1 MSRSRDRAGS
11 IKARSALCLATLLA
25 VFAAWCL
32 PARADLAPP
41 SFWFSGTKLI
51 FAHPEPKAGDIAV
64 ASDDPGLVRF
74 LAKLGATLSYA
85 PGQKYAVVTSADHR
99 TVSFALGDTRFE
111 VDGTTETAP
120 FAAYASGS
128 AVSLPLLTLAKALY
142 VTPVDDGE
150 ETVLQPQI
158 GGLDVKSE
166 GRVTTATFHGATK
179 LRFKRLSGPGDEKL
193 EVAFSGTATTL
204 DPERTVGMGALRHIS
219 IGLDGSARSPRT
231 VVDFDLAPGTLRVL
245 GPSDAPN
252 AIVFAF
258 APAGVTLG
266 GTGIPSAGDASL
278 ALAPLALPSLA
289 KLPSGRDGHRPWQ
302 APPAPVPPPVA
313 VAARTPLPTPAPTSP
328 DLESP
333 APFASPAP
341 SPAPPAQVVSVT
353 TTPVDEGFDVQLGIT
368 GDLAFEWH
376 RLPDNRW
383 FVDLKNAQLA
393 TSPLDEPVDSPA
405 VRSLRVKAVGT
416 ADAPAVR
423 LALTLPS
430 PRLVDVAAVK
440 GGITVHVDA
449 LDDLAAA
456 RAGAGTLAG
465 GTLVAAAAATPLPQR
480 LDQAPPVDDSM
491 WKFSPAPS
499 AKMNPRLIV
508 IDPGHGGSDTG
519 AMHNGLVEKNLTLD
533 ISERLKSV
541 LLARGWQV
549 KLTRETDV
557 DVYAPNDSAHD
568 ELQARCDVANNN
580 GARLFISVHINS
592 FTSSGLNGT
601 TVYYYKSSDYG
612 LARAVHERLAS
623 SLPTNDD
630 GVQKANFYVIHHTA
644 APAILVETAF
654 LSNPE
659 DAAYLRSPGFLQKVA
674 VGIADG
680 VGKYSPPGPPALG
693 SANDDTDNGY

>member
-1 MSRSRDRAGS
+1 
-11 IKARSALCLATLLA
+11 LATLLA
-25 VFAAWCL
+25 VLAAWCL

-51 FAHPEPKAGDIAV
+51 FAHPEPKAGDVAV
-64 ASDDPGLVRF
+64 SSDDPGLVRF

-85 PGQKYAVVTSADHR
+85 PGQKYAVITSADHR

-120 FAAYASGS
+120 FAAYAAGGS
-128 AVSLPLLTLAKALY
+128 VYLPLLALAKALY
-142 VTPVDDGE
+142 VTPVEDGE

-158 GGLDVKSE
+158 GGLDVRSE
-166 GRVTTATFHGATK
+166 GRVTVATFHGATK
-179 LRFKRLSGPGDEKL
+179 LRFTRLSGPGDEKL

-204 DPERTVGMGALRHIS
+204 DPERAVGVGALRHIS
-219 IGLDGSARSPRT
+219 IGLDGSTRNPRT
-231 VVDFDLAPGTLRVL
+231 VVDFDLAPGTLRAL
-245 GPSDAPN
+245 GPSDAPSVI
-252 AIVFAF
+252 AFAF
-258 APAGVTLG
+258 APAGIALG
-266 GTGIPSAGDASL
+266 GTRIPSAGDSML
-278 ALAPLALPSLA
+278 ALAPLASFSAA
-289 KLPSGRDGHRPWQ
+289 KPPVARDGRRPWQ
-302 APPAPVPPPVA
+302 APPAPAPPALVPPASIATPVA
-313 VAARTPLPTPAPTSP
+313 VATRTPLPAPSP
-328 DLESP
+328 GPSDLESP
-333 APFASPAP
+333 TPFAVPSAVPSVTSPA
-341 SPAPPAQVVSVT
+341 QIVSVT

-368 GDLAFEWH
+368 GDLRFEWH

-383 FVDLKNAQLA
+383 YVDFQNVQLA

-405 VRSLRVKAVGT
+405 VRSLRVKQLGT
-416 ADAPAVR
+416 DDAPVVR

-430 PRLVDVAAVK
+430 PRLVDVAADK

-465 GTLVAAAAATPLPQR
+465 GALVAAAATAMPNP
-480 LDQAPPVDDSM
+480 LDQAPPVEDST

-519 AMHNGLVEKNLTLD
+519 AMHNGLVEKDLTLN

-549 KLTRETDV
+549 KLTRESDV

-580 GARLFISVHINS
+580 GARLFISVHVNS

-601 TVYYYKSSDYG
+601 TVYYYKASDYG

-623 SLPTNDD
+623 SLPTSDD

-654 LSNPE
+654 LSNPT
-659 DAAYLRSPGFLQKVA
+659 DAAYLRSPAFLQKVA

-680 VGKYSPPGPPALG
+680 VGKYAPSAQPALG
-693 SANDDTDNGY
+693 SATDDTDNGY